1 MSNSSNEK
9 INLRTVLINI
19 CPLLAIAVFYFLGF
33 YQTPFI
39 ILTIIWLTINN
50 YRVFNK
56 IYLFIIT
63 QLIMLGSLVI
73 SDSIRTILFHFFI
86 SDDYESLLISQ
97 LFTQIEIAFIIAST
111 VIVSI
116 VKLILKRK
124 RSKNKA

>member
-19 CPLLAIAVFYFLGF
+19 CPLLAIPVFLILGF

-39 ILTIIWLTINN
+39 ILAIIWLTINN

-73 SDSIRTILFHFFI
+73 SNSISTILFHFFI